1 MLMNFLSGIFLLLI
15 VQAFDYVS
23 SQETKPKKGGKE
35 VLLMKWT
42 LAPHMH
48 EELEE
53 EASRFHS

>member
-1 MLMNFLSGIFLLLI
+1 MNFLAGIFLLLI

-35 VLLMKWT
+35 FLLMKWT
-42 LAPHMH
+42 LAPYMH